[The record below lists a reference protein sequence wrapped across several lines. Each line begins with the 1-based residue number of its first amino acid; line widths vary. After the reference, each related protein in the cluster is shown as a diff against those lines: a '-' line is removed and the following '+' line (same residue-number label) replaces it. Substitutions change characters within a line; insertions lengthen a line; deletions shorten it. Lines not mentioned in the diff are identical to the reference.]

1 MGLVYSENVV
11 NLYLMVSG
19 LSSVLPEVFDLS
31 INLASMALWSQWKYS
46 KNYNSHTPFIFF
58 SQASIFSLDLGNPSN
73 INTPVLNSR
82 LAFTMSTNKSEETSF
97 PAS

>member
-58 SQASIFSLDLGNPSN
+58 LPGVN
-73 INTPVLNSR
+73 ILFGPWESVQHKHAGFKFKIGLYNIH
-82 LAFTMSTNKSEETSF
+82 
-97 PAS
+97 